1 MFTLTRPHSI
11 DASFEQMYRY
21 LIGILEPLAGYPLKL
36 ERGPARTSDAAVRPS
51 RREDGSIEFP
61 LHSSKNRKA
70 TWSLVVPPDGA
81 ADRQCTRIVTRFML
95 TCNRLAREIR
105 QSSGIKDY
113 LVRNGVFMWDDL
125 VVSLTHAGGQKIN
138 TLELIAAL
146 RETLLFRY
154 EERPVR
160 VGVLMTWNWHST
172 SKYLSEAGC
181 HVLTTRK
188 PDDIQ
193 RTLRDS
199 KALNWLADG
208 TNSLLL
214 LTPKGRVGGWFSIS
228 ALRTPEPTA
237 DWSMV
242 PHRYHH
248 LRKLLVGK
256 DVICTTSQT
265 GELFLF
271 RKDSVMK
278 WTHEGWRRVSGPGI
292 TGSLSAYVP
301 EEAASV
307 LSDVAVDMSFRKR
320 GGLIVVVRDPSEI
333 SADASPGLNSYFRED
348 PLLEIT
354 RADFPLIVR
363 MASLD
368 GCLIVD
374 SAGAI
379 RNAGVI
385 LNLPGAHTGA
395 GEGARSAAASFAS
408 THGLAIKI
416 SQDGPISI
424 YESGVVTRFA

>member
-1 MFTLTRPHSI
+1 
-11 DASFEQMYRY
+11 
-21 LIGILEPLAGYPLKL
+21 
-36 ERGPARTSDAAVRPS
+36 
-51 RREDGSIEFP
+51 
-61 LHSSKNRKA
+61 
-70 TWSLVVPPDGA
+70 
-81 ADRQCTRIVTRFML
+81 
-95 TCNRLAREIR
+95 
-105 QSSGIKDY
+105 
-113 LVRNGVFMWDDL
+113 MWDDL
-125 VVSLTHAGGQKIN
+125 VVSLTHTGGQKN
-138 TLELIAAL
+138 STLELIAAL

-154 EERPVR
+154 EERAVR
-160 VGVLMTWNWHST
+160 VGVLMTWNWHSM
-172 SKYLSEAGC
+172 SKTLSEAGC
-181 HVLTTRK
+181 RVLTMRK

-193 RTLRDS
+193 RALRES

-208 TNSLLL
+208 ANSLLL

-228 ALRTPEPTA
+228 ALRTLEATPE
-237 DWSMV
+237 WSMV
-242 PHRYHH
+242 PRRYHH
-248 LRKLLVGK
+248 LRGLLIGK

-278 WTHEGWRRVSGPGI
+278 WTHEGWRRVSGAGI
-292 TGSLSAYVP
+292 SGILSSYMP

-307 LSDVAVDMSFRKR
+307 LTDVVVDMSFRKR

-333 SADASPGLNSYFRED
+333 STDASPGLSWYFGED